1 MTCSYV
7 SSGSTRRFASR
18 AEPEDV
24 KFNVDADRPDGIVHF
39 RESVMAKPAVR
50 DTRSQILDAAEAVVM
65 RDGVRNLTLD
75 AVAAQSGV
83 SKGGLLYHFHSKE
96 DLAAAMIER
105 SIAWF
110 DDAVIDAAKGDSE
123 ARGRFT
129 RAYVRATLGMTPLTG
144 KGFDS
149 LCSSI
154 TTALLS
160 FPERLGPVQDQ
171 SARTQ
176 RDIENDGFDPV
187 LATIIRLAV
196 DGLWLA
202 ENFNLMRFD
211 EGLKAAVAA
220 RLLEWA
226 KHGNSK

>member
-1 MTCSYV
+1 MVTQ
-7 SSGSTRRFASR
+7 
-18 AEPEDV
+18 
-24 KFNVDADRPDGIVHF
+24 
-39 RESVMAKPAVR
+39 AVR

-65 RDGVRNLTLD
+65 REGVRNLTLD
-75 AVAAQSGV
+75 AVAAHAGV
-83 SKGGLLYHFHSKE
+83 SKGGLLYHFRSKE

-110 DDAVIDAAKGDSE
+110 DDALADAAKDDRV

-129 RAYVRATLGMTPLTG
+129 RAYVRASLGLTPLTG
-144 KGFDS
+144 EGFDS

-160 FPERLGPVQDQ
+160 FPERLGPVQEQ
-171 SARTQ
+171 GARTQ
-176 RDIENDGFDPV
+176 AEIEHDGFDPV

-196 DGLWLA
+196 DGLWLS

-211 EGLKAAVAA
+211 PGLKKKLAA
-220 RLLEWA
+220 RLLQWA
-226 KHGNSK
+226 EQGKDDVERR